1 MSGNGVRT
9 HVRKTQVYR
18 PKTKTSMNDPI
29 DCIIVGGGPAG
40 LTAALYLAR
49 FRRSTIV
56 IDDGHSRASLIPI
69 VRNLAGFENGIN
81 GNELLAKMRRQIE
94 CYGVPVIE
102 GRVTAISEADGR
114 FLVEY
119 GSNSDSS
126 SRSLIAHRALLAC
139 GIRDK
144 LPPVDEAVRLTQR
157 GLLRFCAICDGF
169 EAQGKR
175 IAMLGPASRALS
187 HAVFFRT
194 FCQQVAVI
202 ASDLDALTQDER
214 ALAAEHAIDL
224 IATGAL
230 DLPNSTEAP
239 LNVACENG
247 HLHAFDAIYPVLG
260 CLTQND
266 LLSGLD
272 VERDSD
278 GMIVT
283 DKHQRTSSDGLYA
296 AGDAVN
302 SLNQICVAVG
312 EAAIAS
318 MAIHRSLPAN
328 PL

>member
-1 MSGNGVRT
+1 
-9 HVRKTQVYR
+9 
-18 PKTKTSMNDPI
+18 MNDPI
-29 DCIIVGGGPAG
+29 VDCIIVGGGPAG

-56 IDDGHSRASLIPI
+56 IDDGQSRASLIPV
-69 VRNLAGFENGIN
+69 VRNLAGFESGIN
-81 GNELLAKMRRQIE
+81 GNALLAKMRRQIE
-94 CYGVPVIE
+94 CYDVPVVA
-102 GRVTAISEADGR
+102 GRVTTIRHTDGR

-119 GSNSDSS
+119 GSNGGSS
-126 SRSLIAHRALLAC
+126 SRSLVAHRALLAC

-144 LPPVDEAVRLTQR
+144 LPPIDDAVRLTQR

-187 HAVFFRT
+187 HALFFRT

-202 ASDLDALTQDER
+202 ASDIDALTQQER

-224 IATGAL
+224 VMTEAL
-230 DLPNSTEAP
+230 QLPNSTEAP
-239 LNVACENG
+239 LSVACPNG
-247 HLHAFDAIYPVLG
+247 QRHVFDAIYPVLG
-260 CLTQND
+260 CDSQAD
-266 LLSGLD
+266 LLSGFD
-272 VERDSD
+272 VQRDSD

-283 DKHQRTSSDGLYA
+283 GKDQQTSVDGLYA

-302 SLNQICVAVG
+302 TLNQICVAVG
-312 EAAIAS
+312 EAAMAS

>member
-1 MSGNGVRT
+1 
-9 HVRKTQVYR
+9 
-18 PKTKTSMNDPI
+18 MNDPI
-29 DCIIVGGGPAG
+29 VDCIIVGGGPAG
-40 LTAALYLAR
+40 LTAALYLAH

-69 VRNLAGFENGIN
+69 VRNLAGFEGGIN
-81 GNELLAKMRRQIE
+81 GNELLVKMRRQIE
-94 CYGVPVIE
+94 CYDVPVVE
-102 GRVTAISEADGR
+102 GRVTTIREMDGR
-114 FLVEY
+114 FLVQY

-126 SRSLIAHRALLAC
+126 SRSLFARRALLAC
-139 GIRDK
+139 GIRDR
-144 LPPVDEAVRLTQR
+144 LPPIDEAVRLTQR

-187 HAVFFRT
+187 HALFFRT
-194 FCQQVAVI
+194 FCQHVAVI
-202 ASDLDALTQDER
+202 ASDLDALTQQER
-214 ALAAEHAIDL
+214 ALAAEQAIDL
-224 IATGAL
+224 IANGTL
-230 DLPNSTEAP
+230 ELPNNTEAP
-239 LNVACENG
+239 LRVASLNG
-247 HLHAFDAIYPVLG
+247 HRHAFDAIYPVLG
-260 CLTQND
+260 CLAQTD
-266 LLSGLD
+266 LLSEFD
-272 VERDSD
+272 VQRDSD

-283 DKHQRTSSDGLYA
+283 DKDQRTSVDGLYA